1 MNEKQISELIR
12 EYSRSSLPRLM
23 KLGRYYRGEHE
34 ILRARKEQGK
44 PDNRLVNN
52 FCRAIT
58 DSTVGYFMGIPVT
71 YAADGAA
78 ADVLPRL
85 SAANDEA
92 FCNSRL
98 ASELSIYGRAAELLW
113 CRENGD
119 VRFSPIDPLGVIP
132 VYDGTL
138 DESLSAAIRFFEADG
153 SKVEVYY
160 SDHTDY
166 FDRRDSGVLIKT
178 GEREHYFGEVPINLY
193 KNNRDE
199 IGDFESVLTL
209 VDAYN
214 KMQSDSLNDFE
225 LFADSFL
232 AISGMGGATRED
244 IEQIRND
251 RVILLDDGG
260 KAEWL
265 TKQVND
271 EYIENMKKRLSS
283 DIFRFS
289 ATPDMSED
297 SLFNSGTS
305 GVAIKFRLL
314 AFDNRVKVTEQYFR
328 RSLLRRWKLIF
339 NCLGVYGST
348 ATAVGIRPCFSR
360 NLPGIIESSA
370 SAAEKLSGIISD
382 ETLFSLMPFIEDP
395 RDEIER
401 KRGEAKLS
409 SAE

>member
-1 MNEKQISELIR
+1 MNEKQIGELIG
-12 EYSRSSLPRLM
+12 EYTHSTLPRLL

-34 ILRARKEQGK
+34 ILRARKDPGK

-71 YAADGAA
+71 YAADGETAT
-78 ADVLPRL
+78 LL
-85 SAANDEA
+85 SGLSTANDEP

-119 VRFSPIDPLGVIP
+119 IRFSPIDAVGVIP

-138 DESLSAAIRFFEADG
+138 DETLSAAIRFFEADG
-153 SKVEVYY
+153 GKVEVYY
-160 SDHTDY
+160 SDHADY
-166 FDRRDSGVLIKT
+166 YDRRDSGVLIKT
-178 GEREHYFGEVPINLY
+178 GEREHYFGEVPINFY

-199 IGDFESVLTL
+199 IGDFESVVTL

-232 AISGMGGATRED
+232 AISGMGGARRED

-328 RSLLRRWKLIF
+328 RSLLRRWRLIF
-339 NCLGVYGST
+339 NCLGVYGYK
-348 ATAVGIRPCFSR
+348 AECVGIRPCFAR
-360 NLPGIIESSA
+360 NLPGMLESTA
-370 SAAEKLSGIISD
+370 SAAEKLSGIVSD

-395 RDEIER
+395 KDEVER
-401 KRGEAKLS
+401 KRGELLS
-409 SAE
+409 SAAE